1 MHRKGSDMMPQNNNL
16 KNNFEKMRRGL
27 NAGGTK
33 SGEAQRFSTNA
44 RTTQGRQI
52 LTYEQILEL
61 VTSNMGNQL
70 LNDNNISIDSKTNVV
85 KDKQYLRDKLR
96 HIKDFIRTILDA
108 NKVAMR
114 DTTQDEL
121 LNMLGE
127 DIVGYSV
134 LSHAFYDDAVT
145 DIFCMSYNNIYV
157 EKNGHNEEYPYHFPS
172 AESYKIFVERLLRD
186 AGGKELN
193 KGENKIV
200 DFDLYGDRYNVIND
214 IVSPAGITMTIR
226 KHSESHLRLPD
237 MLAHDLMS
245 QEFADLFG
253 LLLEG
258 ESNLVYAGVT
268 GSGKTT
274 TLRALL
280 DYYISKINKRILVC
294 EDTRELFLENKHTV
308 ELVTV
313 KGGKGS
319 EKDTTAIT
327 LNDLIISALRMKPKY
342 IVVGEVRGV
351 EAETAVEAM
360 ATGHSTVFSMHAGN
374 PIDVVNRLI
383 TKYLQAMPS
392 LGVDV
397 VERIIGSSLE
407 FIAIQDDIPGIGR
420 RCTSLTEVSF
430 NYETGRVVLTPIV
443 KFNFDTKDFDYINVI
458 SNERIE
464 KLRRRGIT
472 QKQLDEYLYR
482 LFDKKDDVQKQDT
495 YKDEYYETYCSE
507 EYEDED
513 EYDSDAFE
521 DIEEEY

>member
-1 MHRKGSDMMPQNNNL
+1 MPQNNNL

-70 LNDNNISIDSKTNVV
+70 LNDNNISIDNKTNVV